1 MKKTMN
7 EFKEFIAKGNV
18 VSMAVGVVMGGAF
31 GTIVKS
37 LTNDILMQFVGIL
50 LGGINFKGLM
60 FEIGEAQIGYGA
72 FIQSVIDFLIISACM
87 FFFVKA
93 FAIFQKKEEK
103 VEEVEEGP
111 SEDIVLLQEIRDL
124 LKENSQSK

>member
-7 EFKEFIAKGNV
+7 EFREFIAKGNV

-31 GTIVKS
+31 GSIVTA
-37 LTNDILMQFVGIL
+37 LTDKILMPLVGIF
-50 LGGINFKGLM
+50 LGGIDFTDLSIKV
-60 FEIGEAQIGYGA
+60 GEASIGYGA
-72 FIQSVIDFLIISACM
+72 FIQAIIDFLIISLCM

-93 FAIFQKKEEK
+93 FAVFQKKEEEAE
-103 VEEVEEGP
+103 VVEEGP

-124 LKENSQSK
+124 LKENAKTK

>member
-7 EFKEFIAKGNV
+7 EFREFIAKGNI

-31 GTIVKS
+31 GSIVKA
-37 LTNDILMQFVGIL
+37 LTDKILMPLVGVF
-50 LGGINFKGLM
+50 LGGIDFTGLS
-60 FEIGEAQIGYGA
+60 IKVGEASIGYGA
-72 FIQSVIDFLIISACM
+72 FIQAIIDFLIISLCM

-93 FAIFQKKEEK
+93 FAVFQKKEEEAE
-103 VEEVEEGP
+103 VVEEGP

-124 LKENSQSK
+124 LKENAKTK